1 MPIVLALLFA
11 LGVYAL
17 RVGPHPWNVA
27 PVAAAMLCAG
37 ALLPRRWAIIAPLAG
52 SLAADAV
59 IGFDRWPI
67 TLTIYGTYLL
77 TWGIG
82 RIARTQNGVA
92 LRERAAS
99 LGLGSLAGSV
109 LFFLSTNWAVW
120 MWSGLY
126 PASWAG
132 LLQSYVMA
140 VPFFKA
146 TLAGDLLFTGFFAVL
161 AICAQRYG
169 RRAWKHLP
177 FSQPSVL

>member
-1 MPIVLALLFA
+1 MPALLALGFA
-11 LGVYAL
+11 LAVYAL

-37 ALLPRRWAIIAPLAG
+37 ALLPRRWAIVAPLAG

-59 IGFDRWPI
+59 IGFDQWPI

-82 RIARTQNGVA
+82 RMARGKSGAA
-92 LRERAAS
+92 LRERAAI

-126 PASWAG
+126 PASWTG
-132 LLQSYVMA
+132 LLHSYVMA

-146 TLAGDLLFTGFFAVL
+146 TLVGDLLFVGFFAVL
-161 AICAQRYG
+161 AICAQYAG
-169 RRAWKHLP
+169 RRVGKHLP